1 MAKCELHPRWPVRD
15 DLMSSGGSRR
25 PSRGDGQR
33 DANIATTIMQLRMER
48 LDWSSFL
55 AFYAR

>member
-1 MAKCELHPRWPVRD
+1 MAKFELHPRWPVRD
-15 DLMSSGGSRR
+15 DLMSSGGSR
-25 PSRGDGQR
+25 PSRGNGQR
-33 DANIATTIMQLRMER
+33 DANIATTIIQLRMER